1 MGLPSSVPEAVDL
14 ALTGSEVRP
23 LDAIRIAVGED
34 DMLMIQS
41 AAFGLPAE
49 VARRYDRWRQS
60 LCFRLV
66 GRVLGKQIY
75 RLLALAG
82 LRREKRRAHQ
92 GGLRLRV
99 EFAGEQI
106 SANALA
112 LFIGNEA
119 TLGGDFVPCPQA
131 RTDDGKL
138 DFCLVS
144 HDAETDYLDLFRDV
158 ARGEHL
164 NRDMVSYRQGSS
176 PLRLE
181 FESAASIMVD
191 GDVWRSAAVFE
202 FEVLAGRFSVVVS

>member
-1 MGLPSSVPEAVDL
+1 
-14 ALTGSEVRP
+14 
-23 LDAIRIAVGED
+23 
-34 DMLMIQS
+34 MLRIQS

-49 VARRYDRWRQS
+49 VARCYDRWRQG

-66 GRVLGKQIY
+66 GRVLGAQIY
-75 RLLALAG
+75 RLLAFAG
-82 LRREKRRAHQ
+82 LRREKRHARQ
-92 GGLRLRV
+92 GGLKLRAQ
-99 EFAGEQI
+99 FAEEQI

-131 RTDDGKL
+131 RMDDGKL

-144 HDAETDYLDLFRDV
+144 HDAETDYMELFRDV

-164 NRDMVSYRQGSS
+164 DRDMVSYRQSSS

-181 FESAASIMVD
+181 FESAAPIMVD
-191 GDVWRSAAVFE
+191 GDVWRSADVFE